1 MRLFAWSENKRPQTA
16 RHGNSRM
23 SFTEW
28 LDRKEASAERMR
40 PVTAAV
46 RRQQDHKG
54 DFEHERQWQKS
65 KKHEEWLLKKD
76 LEALEQEE
84 MLRRKAK
91 IKFQKAHKNINKR
104 V

>member
-1 MRLFAWSENKRPQTA
+1 
-16 RHGNSRM
+16 M

-40 PVTAAV
+40 PVTAEI
-46 RRQQDHKG
+46 RRQQDRKG
-54 DFEHERQWQKS
+54 DFEHERQWHKS
-65 KKHEEWLLKKD
+65 KRHEEWLLKKD
-76 LEALEQEE
+76 LEVLEQEE

>member
-1 MRLFAWSENKRPQTA
+1 
-16 RHGNSRM
+16 M

-28 LDRKEASAERMR
+28 LDRKEASAERTR
-40 PVTAAV
+40 PVTAVV
-46 RRQQDHKG
+46 RRQQDHKR
-54 DFEHERQWQKS
+54 DFEHEKQWQKS
-65 KKHEEWLLKKD
+65 KKYEEWLLKKD
-76 LEALEQEE
+76 LEALKQEE

>member
-1 MRLFAWSENKRPQTA
+1 MT
-16 RHGNSRM
+16 
-23 SFTEW
+23 FTEW
-28 LDRKEASAERMR
+28 LDKKEASAEKMR
-40 PVTAAV
+40 PVTAGV

-65 KKHEEWLLKKD
+65 KIYEEWLLKKD
-76 LEALEQEE
+76 LEALKQEE

>member
-1 MRLFAWSENKRPQTA
+1 M
-16 RHGNSRM
+16 
-23 SFTEW
+23 
-28 LDRKEASAERMR
+28 AE
-40 PVTAAV
+40 V
-46 RRQQDHKG
+46 
-54 DFEHERQWQKS
+54 